1 MRFWLIL
8 LAYAGALVAADAR
21 KEMVPM
27 RDGVRLAAT
36 ISLPDGPGPFPA
48 ILTRTP
54 YAIQSGQ
61 SRFVEAGYAVI
72 QQNLRGLFESEG
84 KWQMFATEI
93 VDGYDTVEWIAGQ
106 PWSNGKVGV
115 LGGSGPG
122 IAGYMTLM
130 SGAPHLS
137 AGVIQNAH
145 ANTYPT
151 VSFPGGVYQSE
162 LVDSWTKARG
172 AEVPPPFPR
181 PIFRKFDQDM
191 LQQDIRAHAAN
202 VKVPILHFTGWF
214 DVFTQGTIDYFQ
226 LAQSKGSGRALGNQK
241 LIIHPKGHGGR
252 MLGDLQWNTEI
263 PAFDG
268 LSRRWFDYWLRDI
281 NTGVHRLPAVQYYA
295 LGEPGSTAPPGN
307 EWRSGA
313 SWPPVHT
320 MEGYYLQPGGGLSTS
335 VPAQT
340 TSSSSYDYDP
350 ANPVP
355 TVGAR
360 PNDWLNRPPLD
371 QRPLKGRADIL
382 RFTSLPLMAPVEIAG
397 PLEAELYVST
407 TAKDTDYFVRVIDI
421 HPNGF
426 EALMMSRPLR
436 LRFREGF
443 HKMVPAKKNRVYKIN
458 VNLWSL
464 AMAFPKGHRISVQI
478 TSSEVPRFDRHTNT
492 WNPVKSYSEAI
503 KATNTVYHSAKYPS
517 RLLLPVVKPLIGSA
531 R

>member
-1 MRFWLIL
+1 MRICL
-8 LAYAGALVAADAR
+8 LFIALAGAFVAAGQK
-21 KEMVPM
+21 KELIPM
-27 RDGVRLAAT
+27 RDGVRLSASIT
-36 ISLPDGPGPFPA
+36 LPDGPGPFPV

-54 YAIQSGQ
+54 YAIPAARSP
-61 SRFVEAGYAVI
+61 FVDAGYAVV

-93 VDGYDTVEWIAGQ
+93 ADGYDTVEWIARQ
-106 PWSNGKVGV
+106 TWSNGKVGV

-151 VSFPGGVYQSE
+151 VSFPGGVYQSA

-172 AEVPPPFPR
+172 AEIPPAFPR
-181 PIFRKFDQDM
+181 PIFRMFDQDM
-191 LQQDIRAHAAN
+191 LRQDIRAHAAN

-226 LAQSKGSGRALGNQK
+226 LAQTRGSDKAIGNQK
-241 LIIHPKGHGGR
+241 LVIHPKGHGGR
-252 MLGDLQWNTEI
+252 LLGDLQWDTEI
-263 PAFDG
+263 PAIAG

-295 LGEPGSTAPPGN
+295 LGDPRSALPPAN

-313 SWPPVHT
+313 TWPPAHSK
-320 MEGYYLQPGGGLSTS
+320 ESFYLQPGGGLSTTA
-335 VPAQT
+335 PAQT

-350 ANPVP
+350 ADPVP
-355 TVGAR
+355 TLSAR

-371 QRPLKGRADIL
+371 QRPLKDRADIL
-382 RFTSLPLMAPVEIAG
+382 RFTSLPLTASVEIAG
-397 PLEAELYVST
+397 PLEAELFVST

-421 HPNGF
+421 HPDGF

-443 HKMVPAKKNRVYKIN
+443 HKMVSAKKNRVYKIT

-478 TSSEVPRFDRHTNT
+478 TSSDVPRFDRHTNT
-492 WNPVKSYSEAI
+492 WNPVESYADAI
-503 KATNTVYHSAKYPS
+503 KATNTVHHSATFPS
-517 RLLLPVVKPLIGSA
+517 RLLLPVIRAP